1 MARETKT
8 DLLERIERL
17 RAENQR
23 LAANYTEL
31 FDEKTALRM
40 RAIELEEENAELR
53 ERLADLEAQQK
64 SALTEESLPKNP
76 KRGRPCQITPETKE
90 RVRAMREGGCS
101 MRTIAG
107 AVGVSVSTVHG
118 ILNEEEG

>member
-1 MARETKT
+1 VARETKT

-53 ERLADLEAQQK
+53 KRLAELEAQHGR
-64 SALTEESLPKNP
+64 ALTEELPQNP

-118 ILNEEEG
+118 ILKEM